1 MESIRPGFF
10 SCGSWF
16 KQHPVPRPGTLT
28 MGCHEDGSG
37 WDWTLVGLARE
48 ECAECPSAKRWER
61 RVELFL
67 VDFSRTF
74 VEDRSRCWRF
84 KLIGLGPDGGNSKM
98 FCTIHHSPCCL
109 IGTSLEQ
116 FTLISQIHRL
126 YHCYHCHW
134 SLLSIVIT
142 ILYHRLWICVLSFL
156 CHFNRKTHSQ
166 KRHFSSTH
174 PGANWHSLRQR
185 ASDKFFGGCT
195 GSPFSTLEQWT
206 NPWLFREY
214 GRLYYPV
221 MWGLW

>member
-1 MESIRPGFF
+1 MYTFLALLCLWHSCCTKKLKGGRPP
-10 SCGSWF
+10 S
-16 KQHPVPRPGTLT
+16 TLT
-28 MGCHEDGSG
+28 E
-37 WDWTLVGLARE
+37 
-48 ECAECPSAKRWER
+48 
-61 RVELFL
+61 VELFERL
-67 VDFSRTF
+67 QGA
-74 VEDRSRCWRF
+74 
-84 KLIGLGPDGGNSKM
+84 L
-98 FCTIHHSPCCL
+98 TIHHSPCCL

-134 SLLSIVIT
+134 SLLSIVST

-156 CHFNRKTHSQ
+156 YHWNRKTHSR

-214 GRLYYPV
+214 RGLYYPF